1 MSSPFTG
8 LSLSDAGFLL
18 QGALNTL
25 ALTVSALAAGLPLA
39 VLFGLGR
46 AAGRSWLAMIIG
58 AVVDVARTVPL
69 VIQFIVVQSGIALLG
84 IPTNPFISGL
94 IVLSLYVAAYGG
106 ELVSGGIEAVPQP
119 LRRAARSL
127 GMNALQDLRHIV
139 LPIGLRAVLPSF
151 AGLVGGLLKDTALV
165 AVIGYVDLL
174 RSGQIIVNR
183 TQEPLL
189 ILTGVGLVYFG
200 LCYPIAR
207 ISGKFERGATA

>member
-1 MSSPFTG
+1 MSSVFTG
-8 LSLSDAGFLL
+8 LTWNDAGFLL
-18 QGALNTL
+18 QGAFNTL
-25 ALTVSALAAGLPLA
+25 ALTASALVAGLPLA

-46 AAGRSWLAMIIG
+46 ASGRKWLTMSLG
-58 AVVDVARTVPL
+58 AVVDVTRTVPL

-84 IPTNPFISGL
+84 IPAKPFVSGL
-94 IVLSLYVAAYGG
+94 LVLTLYVASYGG
-106 ELVSGGIEAVPQP
+106 ELVSGGIEAVPRA

-127 GMNALQDLRHIV
+127 GMNSLQDLRHVV
-139 LPIGLRAVLPSF
+139 LPIGLHAVLPSF

-174 RSGQIIVNR
+174 RAGQIIVNR

-189 ILTGVGLVYFG
+189 VLTGVGLVYFG

-207 ISGKFERGATA
+207 ISREFERGETP